1 MRRRRENFRFSHS
14 KMMISIAKSIE
25 NHAQKP
31 KFSPAALIQNQ
42 TPISESLELV
52 GNNPPL
58 FFQDF
63 EQGGLFPTG
72 SSKVCRRKF

>member
-1 MRRRRENFRFSHS
+1 MMRRGREHFRFSHS

-42 TPISESLELV
+42 TQISECNKTRGGFYKGGILI
-52 GNNPPL
+52 
-58 FFQDF
+58 QD
-63 EQGGLFPTG
+63 
-72 SSKVCRRKF
+72 SSDGEYSE

>member
-31 KFSPAALIQNQ
+31 KISPAALQYGTQ
-42 TPISESLELV
+42 ISECNKTW
-52 GNNPPL
+52 GNFNKGGIL
-58 FFQDF
+58 IKDF
-63 EQGGLFPTG
+63 SDRL
-72 SSKVCRRKF
+72 